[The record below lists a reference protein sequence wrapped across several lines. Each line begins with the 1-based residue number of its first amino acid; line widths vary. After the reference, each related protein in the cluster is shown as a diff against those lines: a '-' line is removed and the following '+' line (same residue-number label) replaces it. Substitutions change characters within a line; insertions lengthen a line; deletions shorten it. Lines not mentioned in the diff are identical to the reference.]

1 MDPVVDRHTALVGIH
16 HNVGTWA
23 VDMDC
28 TLVDILPYAEVAF
41 HKVERLRSLLVE
53 DKGVH
58 CRLLLEEDRQV
69 GSTPREHGPPSV
81 DILALLMDALPILG
95 WTMADS
101 LLVEKEMMEVEQIQK
116 HLAFG
121 WHPHQPQRLLHL
133 WLLLVQAQFLHPL
146 AT

>member
-1 MDPVVDRHTALVGIH
+1 MDPVVDRHTALVGIRH
-16 HNVGTWA
+16 SVGTWA

-69 GSTPREHGPPSV
+69 GSTPREHGLPSV
-81 DILALLMDALPILG
+81 DILALLMDALPNTT
-95 WTMADS
+95 TMIDLTLRRNVTKNVFRLAKMVGDKTANNFRKTKPGTDLAD
-101 LLVEKEMMEVEQIQK
+101 
-116 HLAFG
+116 
-121 WHPHQPQRLLHL
+121 
-133 WLLLVQAQFLHPL
+133 
-146 AT
+146 